1 MTAAPSVPDEYRG
14 LWRRRLLETPAGI
27 DRDSSVYWLQTAT
40 LYADIRVPAARR
52 SRARL
57 AQCPESEL
65 GVLAR
70 QQGFA
75 GALEV
80 EGNVL
85 HWRRWLDFQPSGA
98 LDIGRVHF
106 ENGVLVEE
114 GVHADYREEWERVG
128 PPGTDVLALGLE
140 MEHYVT
146 GSSLKRAGV
155 LVAIDGY
162 FMLALARRAALPAAT
177 DLTELVTSERH
188 PLDTRRDFLD
198 CAIDFGLRHADGNWE
213 VRLSTL
219 PPHEGMGFG
228 KLYGPWQAD
237 GDDYY
242 EQSGPGGSRRRW
254 RVLERGPAFSGF
266 PDVKP

>member
-1 MTAAPSVPDEYRG
+1 MPTVPAEYRG
-14 LWRRRLLETPAGI
+14 LWRRRLFETPAGI
-27 DRDSSVYWLQTAT
+27 DRDSSVYWLQTAA

-75 GALEV
+75 GILEV
-80 EGNVL
+80 DGDVL
-85 HWRRWLDFQPSGA
+85 HWRRWLDFQPPGA

-106 ENGVLVEE
+106 ADGVLVEE
-114 GVHADYREEWERVG
+114 GVHADYREEWERVSS
-128 PPGTDVLALGLE
+128 PGDDLLALSLE
-140 MEHYVT
+140 IEHYST

-162 FMLALARRAALPAAT
+162 YMLAVARRASLPAAT
-177 DLTELVTSERH
+177 DLSELVVGERY
-188 PLDTRRDFLD
+188 PLDTRRGFLD

-219 PPHEGMGFG
+219 PPREGFG
-228 KLYGPWQAD
+228 FNELHGGWRTD
-237 GDDYY
+237 GDDYF
-242 EQSGPGGSRRRW
+242 EQASPDGARRRW
-254 RVLERGPAFSGF
+254 RVMERGRGFSGF
-266 PDVKP
+266 PEAR